1 MGEQRL
7 RATARN
13 AAGET
18 VKVVEAVGEPELIK
32 HHLLHVDGV
41 ETVDV
46 EVLDGELQGG
56 TDAVG

>member
-18 VKVVEAVGEPELIK
+18 VKVIETVGEPEMIK

-41 ETVDV
+41 ETVDI

-56 TDAVG
+56 N